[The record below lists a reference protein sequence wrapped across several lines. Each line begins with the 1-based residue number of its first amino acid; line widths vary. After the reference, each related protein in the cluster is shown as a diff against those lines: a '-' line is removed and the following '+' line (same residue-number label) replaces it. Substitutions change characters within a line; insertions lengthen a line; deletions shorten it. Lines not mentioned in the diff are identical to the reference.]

1 MFRPHGLMRAAVLF
15 ALASVALA
23 ATGCAPVYHTEIDG
37 GFAQAPLT
45 SPKGAALQVDGVV
58 GGIEGEPLAQ
68 AVAAAM
74 PSDVGGASFQY
85 APCEAY
91 TECPGDHLV
100 WTFGPPA
107 ARPTS
112 AYPPALGTNV
122 NWVGT
127 WTPAPTN
134 VTVKVALF
142 QNGNVVSSAAGQ
154 VDAASPDDP
163 AFKSL
168 IASMTSTVLS
178 PSYWPGWIF

>member
-107 ARPTS
+107 ARPAS
-112 AYPPALGTNV
+112 AYPPAISRNIDWIGDYR
-122 NWVGT
+122 
-127 WTPAPTN
+127 PAPNNITAKLAVFEN
-134 VTVKVALF
+134 GDVVATT
-142 QNGNVVSSAAGQ
+142 AGQ
-154 VDAASPDDP
+154 VDANGPDDP
-163 AFKSL
+163 AFKAL
-168 IASMTSTVLS
+168 IAAMTRAVLS
-178 PSYWPGWIF
+178 RPGWFN

>member
-1 MFRPHGLMRAAVLF
+1 MRAAVLF

-85 APCEAY
+85 
-91 TECPGDHLV
+91 HLV

-107 ARPTS
+107 ARPAS
-112 AYPPALGTNV
+112 AYPPAISRNIDWIGDYR
-122 NWVGT
+122 
-127 WTPAPTN
+127 PAPNNITAKLAVFEN
-134 VTVKVALF
+134 GDVVATT
-142 QNGNVVSSAAGQ
+142 AGQ
-154 VDAASPDDP
+154 VDANGPDDP
-163 AFKSL
+163 AFKAL
-168 IASMTSTVLS
+168 IAAMTRAVLS
-178 PSYWPGWIF
+178 RAGWFD

>member
-1 MFRPHGLMRAAVLF
+1 M
-15 ALASVALA
+15 ASVVGLARKAAAGGAMIAALGLA
-23 ATGCAPVYHTEIDG
+23 GCSVYHAETDG
-37 GFAQAPLT
+37 GF
-45 SPKGAALQVDGVV
+45 SSSALATAKDLPIQVDGVV
-58 GGIEGEPLAQ
+58 GGVRGDPLGQ

-74 PSDVGGASFQY
+74 PTDVGGAALTY
-85 APCEAY
+85 APCTAY